1 MLAMKRPVVQ
11 LTSLLDLLF
20 IMIFIALTSPMEP
33 PPASPPPPPEIPVEE
48 PPVAKQA
55 DQVAEELAEIEAE
68 NARYAASND
77 PLTTTEEP
85 RDNIGEYRKLFV
97 ANVHYKHGSSQY
109 RYHETILY
117 SADEHSG
124 LYEYRINLAGTRVI
138 QTTGEPLLE
147 ADADRIKSCDE
158 VVLTRDKI
166 YQDCSIVFQRRKII
180 DCDRAD
186 AKSYQ
191 CKEQLTWF
199 GVGKGRKVGNWE
211 YRMELVKIYDPKL
224 VM

>member
-1 MLAMKRPVVQ
+1 MFSRKRPVVQ
-11 LTSLLDLLF
+11 LTALLDLLF
-20 IMIFIALTSPMEP
+20 IMIFISLTSEP
-33 PPASPPPPPEIPVEE
+33 PPPSPPPPIPPVSPPVEA
-48 PPVAKQA
+48 PL
-55 DQVAEELAEIEAE
+55 DQVAEELARVKEE
-68 NARYAASND
+68 NARYAAAND

-85 RDNIGEYRKLFV
+85 REDLGEYRKLFV
-97 ANVHYKHGSSQY
+97 ANVHYKHGPSQY
-109 RYHETILY
+109 RYNETILY

-124 LYEYRINLAGTRVI
+124 LYEFRVNLTGTKVI

-147 ADADRIKSCDE
+147 ADADQIKTCDD

-166 YQDCSIVFQRRKII
+166 FQDCSIVFQRRKII

-186 AKSYQ
+186 AKTYQ

-199 GVGKGRKVGNWE
+199 GIGKKQQVGNWE
-211 YRMELVKIYDPKL
+211 YRLELVKIYDPKL

>member
-1 MLAMKRPVVQ
+1 MFSRKRPVVQ
-11 LTSLLDLLF
+11 LTALLDLLF
-20 IMIFIALTSPMEP
+20 IMIFISLTSPMEP
-33 PPASPPPPPEIPVEE
+33 PPPPPPPTPPVLPPVE
-48 PPVAKQA
+48 AQL
-55 DQVAEELAEIEAE
+55 DQVAEELARVEAE
-68 NARYAASND
+68 NARYAAAND
-77 PLTTTEEP
+77 PLTTNEEP
-85 RDNIGEYRKLFV
+85 RENIGEYRKLFV
-97 ANVHYKHGSSQY
+97 ANVHYKHGPTQY

-124 LYEYRINLAGTRVI
+124 LYEFRVNLSGTRVI
-138 QTTGEPLLE
+138 QTSGEPLLE
-147 ADADRIKSCDE
+147 ADADRIKTCDE

-186 AKSYQ
+186 AKTYQ

-199 GVGKGRKVGNWE
+199 GIGKNRLVGNWE